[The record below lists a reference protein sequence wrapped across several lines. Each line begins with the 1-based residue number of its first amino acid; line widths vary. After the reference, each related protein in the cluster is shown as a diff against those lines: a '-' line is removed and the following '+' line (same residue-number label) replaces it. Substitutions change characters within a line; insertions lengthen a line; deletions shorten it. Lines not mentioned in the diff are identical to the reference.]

1 FAMKIDALEITK
13 IAAGDNNT
21 PVAKKTALKGNYP
34 NPFNPVTTIA
44 YDIEKDAH
52 VSIDVFN
59 VKGQKVRTL
68 VNDRLTAGSHTIQ
81 WNGTDD
87 NGKNVGSGIYFFNM
101 KSGKYTSTRKMIL
114 MK

>member
-1 FAMKIDALEITK
+1 L
-13 IAAGDNNT
+13 N
-21 PVAKKTALKGNYP
+21 GNYP
-34 NPFNPVTTIA
+34 NPFNPVTTIS
-44 YDIEKDAH
+44 YSIEKDDH

-87 NGKNVGSGIYFFNM
+87 NGKNVSSGIYFFNM